1 MRPFEGLIKV
11 LGLRPDGGDRVPY
24 LIECIKTGRVIETRK
39 KYSARYHVKG
49 IPRSDDLNPTPEA
62 MEKINQINAVRSL
75 RWRINE
81 NFGEGDFH
89 MVAGFEG
96 EYNPDPFEA
105 KKFFDNFI
113 RRARN
118 LYRKERLEFKYIFA
132 MERGQRGRRKVHY
145 HVVCNY
151 IDPRKLN
158 AIWPWGRLKFFP
170 LDDTGQYA
178 DLAEYIIKRTSHT
191 YKSGESPYKKRF
203 SPSRNLK
210 IPEPENEVVS
220 RKRWLKEPKAIWGY
234 YIEKDKTVNG
244 ISKVTGYPYQ
254 FYSMVQ
260 VRPERKKVRKR
271 E

>member
-1 MRPFEGLIKV
+1 M
-11 LGLRPDGGDRVPY
+11 PY
-24 LIECIKTGRVIETRK
+24 LIERIKTGRVIETRK
-39 KYSARYHVKG
+39 KYSARWGIKG
-49 IPRSDDLNPTPEA
+49 IPRSGNINPTPEDV
-62 MEKINQINAVRSL
+62 EKVNQINAVRAV

-89 MVAGFEG
+89 LVVTFEG
-96 EYNPDPFEA
+96 EFNPDPFEA
-105 KKFFDNFI
+105 KKLFESYFI
-113 RRARN
+113 RRART
-118 LYRKERLEFKYIFA
+118 LYRKEGLEFRYIFA
-132 MERGQRGRRKVHY
+132 MERGRRGQRKVHY

-151 IDPRKLN
+151 IDPRKLS
-158 AIWPWGRLKFFP
+158 AIWPYGRLKFFP

-191 YKSGESPYKKRF
+191 YNSGESPYKKRF
-203 SPSRNLK
+203 SPSRNLR

-220 RKRWLKEPKAIWGY
+220 RKHWLKEPKAIWGY

-254 FYSMVQ
+254 FYSMVKIQ
-260 VRPERKKVRKR
+260 TQRKTARKR

>member
-1 MRPFEGLIKV
+1 M
-11 LGLRPDGGDRVPY
+11 PY
-24 LIECIKTGRVIETRK
+24 LIERVKTGRVIEVRK
-39 KYSARYHVKG
+39 KYSARYGVKG
-49 IPRSDDLNPTPEA
+49 IPRRENSKPTPEDV
-62 MEKINQINAVRSL
+62 EKINQQNAERSL
-75 RWRINE
+75 RRSINE

-89 MVAGFEG
+89 MILGFEG
-96 EYNPDPFEA
+96 EYDPDPFEA
-105 KKFFDNFI
+105 KKLIDNFT

-118 LYRKERLEFKYIFA
+118 LYRREGLEFKYILA
-132 MERGQRGRRKVHY
+132 MERGQRGQNKIHF

-151 IDPRKLN
+151 IDTRKLS
-158 AIWPWGRLKFFP
+158 ALWPYGRIKYFP
-170 LDDTGQYA
+170 LDDSGQYGK
-178 DLAEYIIKRTSHT
+178 LAAYIIKRTSHT

-210 IPEPENEVVS
+210 IPKPENEVVS

-260 VRPERKKVRKR
+260 VRIRPERKKVRKR